1 MKDLNRAAALAVIG
15 VVVTVGAVLPSSS
28 AATAAEN
35 RYYGP
40 KTCAGNVASYLRT
53 NASNFVDIYQV
64 GGGVAKRDF
73 YQFDLIWRAH
83 TFYSDVKQS
92 SSQRQQTQSTFSS
105 AYTFC
110 DN

>member
-1 MKDLNRAAALAVIG
+1 MKSSSRATVLSAIGLAV
-15 VVVTVGAVLPSSS
+15 VLGSLLSSTT
-28 AATAAEN
+28 AATANEY
-35 RYYGP
+35 RYYGA

-53 NASNFVDIYQV
+53 NATNFVDIYQV
-64 GGGVAKRDF
+64 GGGVAGRDF

-83 TFYSDVKQS
+83 TFYSDVKRS
-92 SSQRQQTQSTFSS
+92 SSQRQETYSTFSS